1 MCTIIALHQVHP
13 EYPLI
18 IAANRDEYYARPA
31 TGLQVLAA
39 GPPAIVGG
47 YDERGGGTW
56 MGVTA
61 AGFFAGLT
69 NQRSA
74 QPGDAGGGPALRSRG
89 EVVLAVLRAGGV
101 AAADDYLRQLTPGDY
116 GSFNLLYGDGRE
128 LRVAYG
134 RRLAAAVEVVDLTA
148 APGVMVLANDRLGS
162 PHFPKAARAQARA
175 AALVVPKPP
184 PFPRLVEPLR
194 RILGSHRLPPLP
206 LSLPDGSMPVLSDGV
221 RRKLQALCIHLP
233 QYGTRSASV
242 IALRPGKVAHYLHS
256 AGPPC
261 RAPLVSQTALIS

>member
-1 MCTIIALHQVHP
+1 MCTIIALHRVHP
-13 EYPLI
+13 DYPLI

-74 QPGDAGGGPALRSRG
+74 DAGDAGGAAALRSRG

-101 AAADDYLRQLTPGDY
+101 AAADDYLRRLAPGDY
-116 GSFNLLYGDGRE
+116 SSFNLLYGDGRE

-134 RRLAAAVEVVDLTA
+134 RRAAAAVEVVDLTA

-162 PHFPKAARAQARA
+162 PHFPKAARAQGRA
-175 AALVVPKPP
+175 AALVTPKPP

-194 RILGSHRLPPLP
+194 RVLASHRLPPLP
-206 LSLPDGSMPVLSDGV
+206 PSDPRAPTLSEPV
-221 RRKLQALCIHLP
+221 RRRLQALCIHLP

-261 RAPLVSQTALIS
+261 QARLVSQTALLT